1 MKKKILLFLV
11 AFLIG
16 IQCVSAVTIYRDPD
30 YSLTLD
36 SSFEKVNKIAKFNDV
51 TYPKM
56 PYKAIGNENG
66 YAAYCLSGLEVDIK
80 NGQVCSLDT
89 TGSVKAA
96 DGKSIVGNYDV
107 GLAYIIST
115 INSYGLDKFFS
126 YYWTEL
132 AVQKYVGVY
141 SPGTT
146 INGLMNNSL
155 ATGKNSINGIIS
167 IAKTEQAKA
176 SKYAKKVDIELSSTS
191 LTFKD
196 DGNGNYVSQKVT
208 ITDKNSNAQKIDIT
222 KGWDPKLNATLVTD
236 NKTYFIVKVPK
247 SSVSGKKTTVTVPV
261 VGSYS
266 YNKVNVYDCN
276 TTGVQDFTS
285 AQIVPV
291 NSSDQA
297 TISGTI
303 VSGKLTIKK
312 EDSKGSLVAGAK
324 LQITGPNN
332 YSKEITTETTATVLD
347 NLELGEYIIKEIS
360 APTGYIASSESVTIK
375 LSEAKLTEEVKI
387 TNDKN
392 KLEISKVDATTGKFL
407 PGATLEIQDKDGN
420 VVKYCLDKDGKNI
433 ECKWVSSDKKYEIE
447 GFPAGTYYLV
457 ETSAPDGY
465 VIAEK
470 VEFEVKENSKIEPV
484 VMKNAVTKVKINKIS
499 SDTGKLLAGAKLK
512 IEDEAGTVI
521 REFTTKEKA
530 YTIEKLEK
538 GTYYLV
544 EVSAPKG
551 YELNKKKVKFEVDGK
566 TEVIEVKMKNDKS
579 VKVPDTL
586 SSKSALLIAFAMF
599 DIALGIGIVIYIKR
613 KAANQ

>member
-1 MKKKILLFLV
+1 MKKKLLLFSIFIS
-11 AFLIG
+11 AIFFG
-16 IQCVSAVTIYRDPD
+16 INIVQAVT
-30 YSLTLD
+30 
-36 SSFEKVNKIAKFNDV
+36 VNKDEANML
-51 TYPKM
+51 TYNGTTVVEVAQGEGSFAYPRI
-56 PYKAIGNENG
+56 PYKYSGSTPFMCITGLTAHAENG
-66 YAAYCLSGLEVDIK
+66 AICEI
-80 NGQVCSLDT
+80 NT
-89 TGSVKAA
+89 TIHSDKRIA
-96 DGKSIVGNYDV
+96 
-107 GLAYIIST
+107 LAYIINKIGVGSK
-115 INSYGLDKFFS
+115 NN

-132 AVQKYVGVY
+132 AVLKYLGNLELPDTVTNKTGFNNALGNASLLGLNKSILNIIEDAKEEQTKYQKAINIKLSSSVLQFKLVGETYESQRIYYTDENGNIDTVNI
-141 SPGTT
+141 T
-146 INGLMNNSL
+146 INNANNYKIEKGTDSGKNYFVVKVAKSIVDSSNSDTAITVTVSASNSFKKAQIYECEKVNKHLQDFVSGSL
-155 ATGKNSINGIIS
+155 LNDGRVITATVTGKIS
-167 IAKTEQAKA
+167 ATPKTGKITV
-176 SKYAKKVDIELSSTS
+176 KKVDS
-191 LTFKD
+191 
-196 DGNGNYVSQKVT
+196 NG
-208 ITDKNSNAQKIDIT
+208 
-222 KGWDPKLNATLVTD
+222 TLIQGAV
-236 NKTYFIVKVPK
+236 
-247 SSVSGKKTTVTVPV
+247 
-261 VGSYS
+261 
-266 YNKVNVYDCN
+266 
-276 TTGVQDFTS
+276 
-285 AQIVPV
+285 
-291 NSSDQA
+291 
-297 TISGTI
+297 
-303 VSGKLTIKK
+303 
-312 EDSKGSLVAGAK
+312 LV
-324 LQITGPNN
+324 ITGPNN
-332 YSKEITTETTATVLD
+332 YSTEITTKTTEIVIDKLPFGKYT
-347 NLELGEYIIKEIS
+347 IKEKT
-360 APTGYIASSESVTIK
+360 APTGYVISSESVTIE
-375 LSEAKLTEEVKI
+375 LSETKLTEEVKI

-599 DIALGIGIVIYIKR
+599 DIALGIGIVMYVK
-613 KAANQ
+613 KNKVTE